1 MKTRHQCKFVLI
13 IYERP
18 LPANRQLQNLIAI
31 PWFWLNVSLEN
42 IKNFFIVIKC
52 VNNWLKY
59 VGKCN
64 YSISVFA
71 VDNGECVH
79 IHCVQNVYSEY
90 KYGEKRG
97 DWSDQRRERELVFR
111 NYWSQYGH
119 NNATQPSARP
129 MGSTNHLSLLSLK
142 STIIDWKELI
152 PDIMWTQR
160 ASDIESGD

>member
-52 VNNWLKY
+52 VNSWLKY

-97 DWSDQRRERELVFR
+97 DWPEERESWYLEIIDLNMV
-111 NYWSQYGH
+111 
-119 NNATQPSARP
+119 TITP
-129 MGSTNHLSLLSLK
+129 LSPQLGQWGAQIICLLSLK

-152 PDIMWTQR
+152 PDMMWTQR

>member
-97 DWSDQRRERELVFR
+97 DWSDQRRESWYLE
-111 NYWSQYGH
+111 
-119 NNATQPSARP
+119 
-129 MGSTNHLSLLSLK
+129 
-142 STIIDWKELI
+142 IIDLNMVTITPLSPQLGQWGAQIICLFSLSNQQLLI
-152 PDIMWTQR
+152 EKSWSLT
-160 ASDIESGD
+160 